1 MDMDPNRI
9 YVVNAFTGEV
19 YADFEMD
26 IEARQYMRNNLLKEC
41 SGPTDDSGEI
51 TKFWCYDA
59 RGVETFGFRG

>member
-1 MDMDPNRI
+1 MVMDLNPNRV

-41 SGPTDDSGEI
+41 SGPRDDSGEI
-51 TKFWCYDA
+51 SKFWCYDA
-59 RGVETFGFRG
+59 RGAESSSF